1 MSESVAK
8 PPDAMKPPHEVQAP
22 LYQRLGDEFIALT
35 PERWRRIRFTA
46 DMGSNC
52 EGTSELACTITSDE
66 GYGDV
71 PAAVQRSVGHRLST
85 RRQAVC
91 CSGRTMAETCS
102 TSMCMCSSLSPSH
115 RERDVLASWC
125 TAGSVCSRHRRRS
138 RFGAGRSCTINPS
151 SRQA

>member
-1 MSESVAK
+1 MTESVAK

-66 GYGDV
+66 GYPPDDRPSAV
-71 PAAVQRSVGHRLST
+71 PAELW
-85 RRQAVC
+85 RRPAQLQCAC
-91 CSGRTMAETCS
+91 A
-102 TSMCMCSSLSPSH
+102 LP
-115 RERDVLASWC
+115 
-125 TAGSVCSRHRRRS
+125 
-138 RFGAGRSCTINPS
+138 
-151 SRQA
+151 